1 MGPIVSYP
9 DAFLTSVKQEPKKT
23 VFLVKD
29 LYCETLWNP
38 NIIQIR
44 IVRAQERL
52 RDILNLI
59 YFGIFFENKHRRGH

>member
-1 MGPIVSYP
+1 MWQLIMGPIVTYP

-44 IVRAQERL
+44 IVRAQEE
-52 RDILNLI
+52 IAGHFKLNLFW
-59 YFGIFFENKHRRGH
+59 YFIRK